1 MIREFNNQNSV
12 FGNQSHQGNQ
22 SYLAID
28 VERRESQERES
39 QCAGNR
45 QRHRAGQNDERIAE
59 TFKLRREYQIDQNSG
74 KQECPQKFAA
84 LNSQLARLPCVIEGE
99 SLRQRLL
106 GLLLKKCQSFVQGHR
121 RRNNSLDAHRIQL
134 LKFVQRTRLSRC
146 LQGGERGKRNQLIV
160 RALHINVLELVRI

>member
-1 MIREFNNQNSV
+1 MIREFNNQNAV
-12 FGNQSHQGNQ
+12 FRNQSHEGNQ

-45 QRHRAGQNDERIAE
+45 QRHRPGQNDERIAE
-59 TFKLRREYQIDQNSG
+59 TFKLRREYQINQNSG

-84 LNSQLARLPCVIEGE
+84 FNSQLPRLTCIIKCE

-106 GLLLKKCQSFVQGHR
+106 GLLLKEC
-121 RRNNSLDAHRIQL
+121 
-134 LKFVQRTRLSRC
+134 
-146 LQGGERGKRNQLIV
+146 
-160 RALHINVLELVRI
+160 